1 MSKKTNLLL
10 LTALIFFSIY
20 CALTVGET
28 WDQKDNLIRG
38 KITLDYLFS
47 LGRIE
52 SDILY
57 RENYSTIYWSLI
69 YFVSEIF
76 PAQYEIQITNLV
88 NLTFSISTIFG
99 IKKLCKEL
107 FNNKIGKITFL
118 ILFFTPLFFGH
129 MFFNT
134 KDTILAFS
142 HVWIFYFLIRYLKKQ
157 NVNAKRNRY
166 TLYLGILAALSTGI
180 QLVFLGS
187 LIPIILFF
195 IIEILFIKKIIN
207 ENFSVKKLIYD
218 VIKSFLFFYILLII
232 FWIDVHPNI
241 FILPYEIISKTFSAD
256 FWTGWP
262 YNLVNGKYYLASEV
276 PKSYIFLNLFFK
288 SPEYVLILYVLFFL
302 FFFNT
307 KEFFR
312 KKIIFFNYKM
322 LLIFFILLF
331 PNIVLFIIPYPIY
344 DGMRLFLWSLPYF
357 CIIPGI
363 TLYYLFE
370 NFNLVSTK
378 IYLSIIAFSGIFFLY
393 NFFAMTPYQY
403 TYLNS
408 LNGKASNGFNKF
420 ENDYWG
426 SSIKELVN
434 KSYFNKEEIIK
445 ISTCGTNYAI
455 VKKYF
460 KKEGYT
466 KIEFVHPE
474 KSNYILMTNR
484 SFFDKK
490 TELVSNCFNVFKGK
504 DIFKVQ
510 RNGLVLSAIREIN

>member
-69 YFVSEIF
+69 YFISEIF

-195 IIEILFIKKIIN
+195 IIEILFIKKII
-207 ENFSVKKLIYD
+207 L
-218 VIKSFLFFYILLII
+218 YI
-232 FWIDVHPNI
+232 
-241 FILPYEIISKTFSAD
+241 
-256 FWTGWP
+256 
-262 YNLVNGKYYLASEV
+262 
-276 PKSYIFLNLFFK
+276 
-288 SPEYVLILYVLFFL
+288 
-302 FFFNT
+302 
-307 KEFFR
+307 
-312 KKIIFFNYKM
+312 
-322 LLIFFILLF
+322 
-331 PNIVLFIIPYPIY
+331 
-344 DGMRLFLWSLPYF
+344 
-357 CIIPGI
+357 
-363 TLYYLFE
+363 
-370 NFNLVSTK
+370 
-378 IYLSIIAFSGIFFLY
+378 
-393 NFFAMTPYQY
+393 
-403 TYLNS
+403 
-408 LNGKASNGFNKF
+408 
-420 ENDYWG
+420 
-426 SSIKELVN
+426 
-434 KSYFNKEEIIK
+434 
-445 ISTCGTNYAI
+445 
-455 VKKYF
+455 
-460 KKEGYT
+460 
-466 KIEFVHPE
+466 
-474 KSNYILMTNR
+474 
-484 SFFDKK
+484 
-490 TELVSNCFNVFKGK
+490 
-504 DIFKVQ
+504 
-510 RNGLVLSAIREIN
+510 